1 MGYFSEKA
9 IEIEE
14 RAARS
19 YDWSY
24 PSRIDRLQ
32 FQLEDLQ
39 DRLAELE
46 EIRPHDP
53 LDPLYD
59 RYFYEDYIA
68 HYNES
73 PNTVQGLLRA
83 IREVKELIRVEEEK
97 QNNHSIFYL
106 TALLTGADQ
115 DGQCVL
121 LDAFAPPAS
130 GWLTIAA

>member
-14 RAARS
+14 REARS

-24 PSRIDRLQ
+24 LSWIDCLQ

-46 EIRPHDP
+46 ELRLRDP
-53 LDPLYD
+53 LDPHYN
-59 RYFYEDYIA
+59 RFFYEDHIA

-73 PNTVQGLLRA
+73 PNTVQGLLQA
-83 IREVKELIRVEEEK
+83 IKEVEALIRAEEEK
-97 QNNHSIFYL
+97 QNQHSIFWF
-106 TALLTGADQ
+106 TTLLTGADQ

-121 LDAFAPPAS
+121 LDAFAPPIY
-130 GWLTIAA
+130 GWLTVAA